1 MTRLAPVLG
10 TTGYRHLR
18 RSRMCG
24 NMGSIYIHSHIHM
37 EDPLFYTR
45 TLVVR
50 ITTPDGAIVPLTVWR

>member
-1 MTRLAPVLG
+1 
-10 TTGYRHLR
+10 
-18 RSRMCG
+18 MCG